1 MNLNV
6 QFVPV
11 NYVNQIWL
19 KVEPFLAK
27 SMSFG
32 RDEYTLDQL
41 KVLIL
46 DGSQVLLVAIDE
58 DGGIHGAATV
68 AFVNYP
74 NHRVAFITAIGGR
87 LITNE
92 DTFAQLR
99 LYFVTQGATKIQA
112 NVRPVMAKFS
122 KRYGFNEIAALVEV
136 KL

>member
-1 MNLNV
+1 MNLTV
-6 QFVPV
+6 QLVPI
-11 NYVNQIWL
+11 NYVNQTWPR
-19 KVEPFLAK
+19 VESFLAK

-46 DGSQVLLVAIDE
+46 NGSENLLVAVDE
-58 DGGIHGAATV
+58 DGNIHGAATV
-68 AFVNYP
+68 AFINHP

-99 LYFVTQGATKIQA
+99 IYFITQGATKIQA

>member
-1 MNLNV
+1 MNLAV
-6 QFVPV
+6 QFVPPD
-11 NYVNQIWL
+11 YVNQTWHR
-19 KVEPFLAK
+19 VEPFLAK

-46 DGSQVLLVAIDE
+46 NGSQTLLVAVDE
-58 DGGIHGAATV
+58 SGDIHGAATV
-68 AFVNYP
+68 AFINYP

-99 LYFVTQGATKIQA
+99 IYLITQGATKIQA